1 MFGRI
6 LNLKG
11 ILTLFL
17 GSLLLAG
24 SLGISHMGMS
34 MDMDGSMTDCPF
46 LPGVS
51 ICMMSPLEMVAA
63 SQSFLGEIVLN
74 TDSSLL
80 LLLASATAISTAF
93 FTFFSLLIFSYLN
106 IPAPRSWVGV
116 HIRRSAPHPEN
127 IPCYRGGSFSSSD
140 SHLPARRDRSASPI
154 YG

>member
-93 FTFFSLLIFSYLN
+93 FTFFSPPQVVTRFRVRKQKHRARFSFLEEAFSNGILN
-106 IPAPRSWVGV
+106 PKL
-116 HIRRSAPHPEN
+116 
-127 IPCYRGGSFSSSD
+127 Y
-140 SHLPARRDRSASPI
+140 
-154 YG
+154 